1 MPTDLPD
8 DDLIPALRDSIRRT
22 LERAYPFEAR
32 SQAWR
37 SPQGFSSDQWA
48 QFAELGWLGIGLPED
63 LGGLGGLPEQAVL
76 AEELGRAL
84 VVEPWLANCGLAGP
98 LLAEAAAPDRFDQR
112 DLVAQM
118 ARGQT
123 RLALAAWER
132 QGRYDAFDV
141 ATTAERIAGSDG
153 RSEGTHWR
161 LSGRKTGVLGGGSAQ
176 HWLVLARSSGAP
188 RDRAGLSLFV
198 LPANTPGAQVHALPT
213 YDGRHTA
220 DLVLDGVQLPDSARA
235 GAVGQ
240 AWPLV
245 ARASDRATGLLC
257 AESVGAMDRCLN
269 TTRDYLGTR
278 KQFGQRII
286 ENQVVKHRLV
296 DRFVAIEQARAIT
309 EAATRVFDGD
319 AALRERAVSLA
330 KAFVGPAGRRV
341 GEDAVQ
347 LHGAIGMTEEY
358 EVGQACKRLAAA
370 ANQLGDAHWHGT
382 RLLARG
388 NTLADQTTP
397 G

>member
-1 MPTDLPD
+1 MPSDLPD
-8 DDLIPALRDSIRRT
+8 DDLRTALRHSVRRT
-22 LERAYPFEAR
+22 LERSYPFEAR
-32 SQAWR
+32 CQAWR
-37 SPQGFSSDQWA
+37 SPQGFSSEQWA
-48 QFAELGWLGIGLPED
+48 RFAELGWLGIGLPDD

-84 VVEPWLANCGLAGP
+84 VVEPWLANAGLAGP
-98 LLAEAAAPDRFDQR
+98 LLAEAAATDRIDQR

-118 ARGQT
+118 ARGES

-132 QGRYDAFDV
+132 QGRHDAFDV
-141 ATTAERIAGSDG
+141 ATTAEPIAGGDG
-153 RSEGTHWR
+153 EGPHWR
-161 LSGRKTGVLGGGSAQ
+161 LHGRKTGVLGGGSAQ
-176 HWLVLARSSGAP
+176 HWLVLARSAGAQ
-188 RDRAGLSLFV
+188 RDQAGLSLFV
-198 LPANTPGAQVHALPT
+198 LPAGTPGAQVHALPT

-220 DLVLDGVQLPDSARA
+220 DLVLDGVQLPDSARV
-235 GAVGQ
+235 GAIGE

-245 ARASDRATGLLC
+245 ARAIDRATVLLC
-257 AESVGAMDRCLN
+257 AESVGAMERCLN
-269 TTRDYLGTR
+269 TTRSYLGTR

-286 ENQVVKHRLV
+286 DNQVVKHRLV
-296 DRFVAIEQARAIT
+296 DMFVAIEQARAIT
-309 EAATRVFDGD
+309 EAATQAFDGD

-358 EVGQACKRLAAA
+358 EVGQASKRLAAA
-370 ANQLGDAHWHGT
+370 ANLLGDAHWHGS

-388 NTLADQTTP
+388 STLADQAPP